1 MKQNKSQSS
10 PKKGLVLDKNISD
23 LKPTEYTFLLNGNSS
38 NEVESFNIQNEPSN
52 RFGLNF
58 QNYKVIGFRNDILKE
73 RTYYFLTNPTTRKS
87 SIGYVDNII
96 VETFNNDLEQECPD
110 CNYSN
115 QLGEPLENTIQTPS
129 LEYVELIN
137 DDCHIDAGREG
148 LNFNINFPAKKI
160 EIKQEKLGTTL
171 YWNDNRNPKRYL
183 NVSNIEEN
191 PASHY
196 LITQEVPCDDDEI
209 VGCIIL
215 DKLLVFK
222 KHSRLQIKA
231 ETVQTGGN
239 LKMGTYEFY
248 AVYCDLLG
256 NEMVNYSSPT
266 NPISIFDE
274 NNNILSQTT
283 ADTFTNFAIKLK
295 IENLDSE
302 AFKYYKVV
310 CVERNNVDNTQSA
323 FVEGIHPTT
332 DDTVIYTHSG
342 SSVDDNITRGNVS
355 IKRRID
361 LNSLNFVRP
370 TYDRAKGTM
379 VSGNRMFDYGL
390 YKKEEINLQPV
401 VNLFSALVEWQTSAA
416 KQDLYKSAIATS
428 LYKGYMRN
436 EVQPFSIRFLMK
448 DGDYTA
454 NFPFVGR
461 PATSTDLEVISDI
474 NYQSINS
481 NTPTC
486 GIETRNKR
494 WQIFNTAS
502 VTDTCSDITSGS
514 TIEET
519 VNKTCIIENVAE
531 IPTNTVTIPIT
542 TTYEGL
548 KDYVED
554 NPDVDIPGITSY
566 IEAEYPENC
575 SPFFGS
581 TCDTPILTSSYN
593 QINNVLTE
601 VDSLIVGE
609 EYLIEALAAGDDFS
623 NVGYVNDGEIFI
635 ATSSTPTAWTNGT
648 VVYNTQESIIYIE
661 KDLVDYRRADIPKSC
676 LPYLRDTSTG
686 GYQRDTEFEDEFI
699 KCNGESRRKV
709 YFRDSD
715 FHNENCA
722 FADSILDNTSF
733 GDSYFLNY
741 AGDLVLANLLTTYD
755 VEPATVT
762 TEFQN
767 KLHKKALFFSAQK
780 LERDKFVLEIT
791 PTSKCSSDKD
801 NLENLG
807 LLRYTIY
814 NSCSDFTVIGGG
826 IIDTTVGEF
835 IILDTTS
842 FPNTFIIAIDS
853 PIKLEAVENECEVF
867 PDTTNKYKIL
877 PPCGC
882 FSIFT
887 RDIEYKEVEITWSK
901 ITLNKTENYSS
912 TCLFSIPEVNECEP
926 QPYARGI
933 FSYWESTDTYP
944 DNKQLYDS
952 SNLKIKPSDL
962 EELPTELKNKFKQY
976 FTENGN
982 ISSAGNYI
990 LKEDTNLTCKPI
1002 RHPKFPDNLVAPFM
1016 YGSESQQE
1024 FSETIIFP
1032 LGITVDPNVVF
1043 TMLQVAR
1050 LNGLITQK
1058 EFDSIE
1064 GYEILRGDNT
1074 VHKSVIANG
1083 LGFDMYKY
1091 EKEDKQEWWYSNFPF
1106 NDLGDDKFHTSDA
1119 GRNNLIKHPNN
1130 GNSNHLYTFLSP
1142 DVFLTKPSLPSEVLL
1157 TGFQLG
1163 NANQSIVDIKD
1174 HPKYTI
1180 LGGDAR
1186 SLAQTLAILETI
1198 LETAGLLAQ
1207 AGENYRVGFG
1217 LANSVNPVGVG
1228 LSIAAS
1234 LAGIAGKVFQ
1244 AGKYRYEWLKIF
1256 KDLGATHNFAAMTV
1270 GVGEYNRFLKNDE
1283 NNLNYL
1289 RGLSVK
1295 KYLKD
1300 GIFTTVDKSNS
1311 EKININNW
1319 LREESILLSTG
1330 KNYKFNYINEYKVK
1344 DNNKLN
1350 FGLGSKMISSNIDC
1364 KTNQESARDIGSPYF
1379 SLKNYIPDQ
1388 WGTIDSV
1395 KWLTTNYIFKLTE
1408 DTSCKPILGGTVY
1421 ISPFSWRR
1429 KTPMFRETAMFQ
1441 PSKTPFSYSEYNNIG
1456 YAKYYLDYDT
1466 GDTHRLFGVS
1476 FPDIK
1481 DNYSFDCESGRRG
1494 FYVKPPSKMYL
1505 YSHSVV
1511 NFLVESEIN
1520 CHFRY
1525 AGKEQKDGFYPQISN
1540 VAEWVQEKNM
1550 SISQP
1555 NTFYYNNTYSFPVST
1570 SPYKF
1575 LDYTYDKE
1583 IWQKRNEQPNAL
1595 IYSEIDNNE
1604 NSLTDPWLVY
1614 KPLNWY
1620 EFSSKFG
1627 KLIDL
1632 KDIESSQFLARF
1644 ENQLVLHNAI
1654 DNLADRITP
1663 QNKEIGTGG
1672 IFASRPLEFKTTDL
1686 GFAGTQNTDICSTPY
1701 GHFYSDAKRGKFFQ
1715 LDQNGKNLEIIS
1727 EQIGNQPTYMKQ
1739 WFREHLPFKI
1749 LKAFPEIDIDNKFKG
1764 LGMNIWYDDRNSRVF
1779 VTKRDYV
1786 VKNTDCL
1793 KYSEQ
1798 EGFYTNC
1805 GESFISCE
1813 EGYTYNTQTQ
1823 KCEREFTTDN
1833 LCDDGYIY
1841 NSETQSCVAI
1851 EIIPAECV
1859 CIADVFATPEIICS
1873 GEATNILLTSTE
1885 TGIGY
1890 NWTVTQVGVTG
1901 AASGNGNNISHTLSG
1916 AGTATYTITPYEI
1929 ENGCQGEILQVTVTV
1944 IALPNVFATPSSLTI
1959 SDGDTAIIDLTS
1971 DMEGTTFEW
1980 TAVSSGT
1987 SGATSGTGNTISQT
2001 ITGEGTVTYT
2011 ITPTNNGC
2019 EGEPVDVLV
2028 IVESTFI
2035 PCNAGMDVAF
2045 LMDYTGSMGTTINSL
2060 KTNIST
2066 IAAKIVDK
2074 SEGDYRLSLTIFDE
2088 NTTIIPPRYGEL
2100 TDYTSLPSDQKHIYK
2115 STIGNELYKY
2125 ITTIEKF
2132 DLNNEI
2138 SFSTKLDILNTPSF
2152 PLGSGGDTPEPATYG
2167 LTRIVD
2173 FDIAGAFRP
2182 TVSKLVILATDAE
2195 TNESVT
2201 GEIAAITQSCI
2212 DKGIRVMLLNVNST
2226 TKPTLQNIATVT
2238 GGVIANGGVTQIIT
2252 ALDEIC
2258 E

>member
-1 MKQNKSQSS
+1 MKQNRQTSA

-52 RFGLNF
+52 YFGVLFPN
-58 QNYKVIGFRNDILKE
+58 NYKVIGYKNDILKE
-73 RTYYFLTNPTTRKS
+73 RTYYFLTNPATRKS

-115 QLGEPLENTIQTPS
+115 QLGEPLENTTQTPS

-137 DDCHIDAGREG
+137 DNCHIDAGREG

-191 PASHY
+191 PTSHY

-209 VGCIIL
+209 VGCILL

-283 ADTFTNFAIKLK
+283 TDTFTNFAIKLK

-361 LNSLNFVRP
+361 FNSLNFVRP

-379 VSGNRMFDYGL
+379 VSGNRMFDFGL

-436 EVQPFSIRFLMK
+436 EVQPFAIRFLMK

-502 VTDTCSDITSGS
+502 VTDTCSDITSGA

-609 EYLIEALAAGDDFS
+609 EYLIETLAAGDDFS

-635 ATSSTPTAWTNGT
+635 ATGSTPTAWTNGT

-699 KCNGESRRKV
+699 KCNGGSRRKV

-755 VEPATVT
+755 VKPSTVT

-826 IIDTTVGEF
+826 IIDTAIGEF

-853 PIKLEAVENECEVF
+853 PIKLEAVENDCELF

-962 EELPTELKNKFKQY
+962 EELPTELKNRFKQY

-1032 LGITVDPNVVF
+1032 LGITVDPNVIF

-1186 SLAQTLAILETI
+1186 SLAQTLAIAEVVLETI
-1198 LETAGLLAQ
+1198 IGAAEATKEGWATFGVSSGGNYGNFVATAAILGGYAIQ
-1207 AGENYRVGFG
+1207 GYMR
-1217 LANSVNPVGVG
+1217 
-1228 LSIAAS
+1228 I
-1234 LAGIAGKVFQ
+1234 
-1244 AGKYRYEWLKIF
+1244 GKYRYEWLKTF
-1256 KDLGATHNFAAMTV
+1256 RDLGATHNFAAMSV

-1300 GIFTTVDKSNS
+1300 GLFTTVDKSNS

-1330 KNYKFNYINEYKVK
+1330 KNYKFNYINDYKNR
-1344 DNNKLN
+1344 DNNKVNSLS
-1350 FGLGSKMISSNIDC
+1350 SKMIASDIGC
-1364 KTNQESARDIGSPYF
+1364 KINQESARDIGSPYF

-1395 KWLTTNYIFKLTE
+1395 KWLTTNYIFKLNE
-1408 DTSCKPILGGTVY
+1408 DTTCKPILGGTVY

-1441 PSKTPFSYSEYNNIG
+1441 PSKSPFSYSEYNNIG
-1456 YAKYYLDYDT
+1456 YARYYLDYET
-1466 GDTHRLFGVS
+1466 GGTYRAPLLKIP
-1476 FPDIK
+1476 FPDITNEYK
-1481 DNYSFDCESGRRG
+1481 FDCESGRRG

-1604 NSLTDPWLVY
+1604 NSLTDPWFVY

-1672 IFASRPLEFKTTDL
+1672 IFSSRPLEFKTTDL

-1749 LKAFPEIDIDNKFKG
+1749 LKTFPQIDIDNKFRG
-1764 LGMNIWYDDRNSRVF
+1764 LGMNIYYDDRNSRVF
-1779 VTKRDYV
+1779 VTKRDYI
-1786 VKNTDCL
+1786 VKNIECL
-1793 KYSEQ
+1793 KYSEE
-1798 EGFYTNC
+1798 EGFYTDC
-1805 GESFISCE
+1805 DETSISCPEGYTYNAETQKCERTVLSDNLCE
-1813 EGYTYNTQTQ
+1813 EGYTY
-1823 KCEREFTTDN
+1823 D
-1833 LCDDGYIY
+1833 
-1841 NSETQSCVAI
+1841 SETQSCILIEVADPI
-1851 EIIPAECV
+1851 CCSEDAV
-1859 CIADVFATPEIICS
+1859 VIADPE
-1873 GEATNILLTSTE
+1873 N
-1885 TGIGY
+1885 
-1890 NWTVTQVGVTG
+1890 
-1901 AASGNGNNISHTLSG
+1901 
-1916 AGTATYTITPYEI
+1916 
-1929 ENGCQGEILQVTVTV
+1929 
-1944 IALPNVFATPSSLTI
+1944 LTI
-1959 SDGDTAIIDLTS
+1959 LEGETAIINLS
-1971 DMEGTTFEW
+1971 GINEGTTFTW
-1980 TAVSSGT
+1980 TVVNSGT
-1987 SGATSGTGNTISQT
+1987 SGGETGSGDVISQV
-2001 ITGEGTVTYT
+2001 ITGEGTTTYI
-2011 ITPTNNGC
+2011 ITPTYNGC
-2019 EGEPVDVLV
+2019 IGTPVEVIVTVDALV
-2028 IVESTFI
+2028 IGNNTEINIWFDSSGSMNTTLTPLQTMRDTVLKPCLLAAYNNDSALYDSRVKVLNFTEERYISMLSTLGSAPEITKVINLAFADESNTYG
-2035 PCNAGMDVAF
+2035 AETT
-2045 LMDYTGSMGTTINSL
+2045 YTGVITPTAEEDIDTLRTNLTTQPANSL
-2060 KTNIST
+2060 FGVVFQV
-2066 IAAKIVDK
+2066 A
-2074 SEGDYRLSLTIFDE
+2074 
-2088 NTTIIPPRYGEL
+2088 
-2100 TDYTSLPSDQKHIYK
+2100 
-2115 STIGNELYKY
+2115 
-2125 ITTIEKF
+2125 
-2132 DLNNEI
+2132 
-2138 SFSTKLDILNTPSF
+2138 
-2152 PLGSGGDTPEPATYG
+2152 
-2167 LTRIVD
+2167 
-2173 FDIAGAFRP
+2173 
-2182 TVSKLVILATDAE
+2182 
-2195 TNESVT
+2195 
-2201 GEIAAITQSCI
+2201 
-2212 DKGIRVMLLNVNST
+2212 
-2226 TKPTLQNIATVT
+2226 T
-2238 GGVIANGGVTQIIT
+2238 GGVGTPTYPGFKTFVTNVHTGVAPFTGTSGLSDKVEVGYELDVVPASTPTYYANLIVT
-2252 ALDEIC
+2252 ALNSLGFTLDLC